1 MVLWELNVPQYFSIF
16 HMSTVVMVYETNSCD
31 GRVGAKPTG
40 QDINGSLSG
49 YYITHLKHRIFF
61 GKMAFWHD
69 IWSNSADTILPNS
82 TEVYTGSST
91 TKSTR
96 EEYFFQRLSFGNSFD
111 FWLDWTSCSPKYG
124 TQKIWFLVSE
134 PCLQTLNI
142 FCGILSQP
150 TNKKKQKLLEN
161 LVLCCWQVSKCQS
174 EPFLRHFSCRLQF
187 VWYQVKVSPRA
198 FQSPVNWS
206 YRNRIDAILRPNEIG
221 WSWRRCCIQKYV
233 ESYFFCEAGP
243 FNGCQRG
250 HTSDGW
256 SRNNRGSHLLF

>member
-1 MVLWELNVPQYFSIF
+1 
-16 HMSTVVMVYETNSCD
+16 MSTEVIVYETNSCD

-96 EEYFFQRLSFGNSFD
+96 EEYFSIRLSFGNSFD
-111 FWLDWTSCSPKYG
+111 FWLDWTSCSPKYW

-134 PCLQTLNI
+134 PMSANFEHFLWDPFSADQQKETKTSIKSSPLLLAGVQMSVRT
-142 FCGILSQP
+142 FSAAFFLP
-150 TNKKKQKLLEN
+150 TTI
-161 LVLCCWQVSKCQS
+161 C
-174 EPFLRHFSCRLQF
+174 
-187 VWYQVKVSPRA
+187 
-198 FQSPVNWS
+198 
-206 YRNRIDAILRPNEIG
+206 
-221 WSWRRCCIQKYV
+221 
-233 ESYFFCEAGP
+233 
-243 FNGCQRG
+243 
-250 HTSDGW
+250 
-256 SRNNRGSHLLF
+256 